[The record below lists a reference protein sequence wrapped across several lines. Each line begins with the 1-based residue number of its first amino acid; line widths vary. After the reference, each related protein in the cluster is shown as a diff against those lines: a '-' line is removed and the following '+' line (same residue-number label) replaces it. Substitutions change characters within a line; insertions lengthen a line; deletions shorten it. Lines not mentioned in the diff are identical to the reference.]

1 MSEDQSAV
9 RCFVVSGRVQGVGFR
24 WWTRREAQA
33 LALVGTVRNRVDGT
47 VEVIATG
54 DEPALHELETRLHQ
68 GPPAAKVTRVVEEP
82 APDSMDR
89 SAGMRSFEIVRG

>member
-33 LALVGTVRNRVDGT
+33 LALVGTVRNRTDGT
-47 VEVIATG
+47 VEVVATG
-54 DEPALHELETRLHQ
+54 DERALRELETRLHR
-68 GPPAAKVTRVVEEP
+68 GPLAARVTRVTEEP
-82 APDSMDR
+82 APEMFG
-89 SAGMRSFEIVRG
+89 SATDVRSFEIVRG